1 MSSANQK
8 TEDRSPRG
16 EDDPKQ
22 GGQGNEKPAI
32 SIRSEAGRER
42 IQRAWLSRGLRDLFQ
57 DTVSEPVPDSFKTL
71 LEELERKEREKDSGD
86 QPKGDV

>member
-16 EDDPKQ
+16 EDDPERGEQ
-22 GGQGNEKPAI
+22 GKERPAI

-57 DTVSEPVPDSFKTL
+57 DTVSEPVPDSFKSL

>member
-16 EDDPKQ
+16 EDSPERAEP
-22 GGQGNEKPAI
+22 GNDKPAI
-32 SIRSEAGRER
+32 SVRSEAGRER

-57 DTVSEPVPDSFKTL
+57 DTVSEPVPDAFKSL
-71 LEELERKEREKDSGD
+71 LEELERKEREKDSD
-86 QPKGDV
+86 DKPKGDV